1 MPEVFLSG
9 IQSLKI
15 TARYHTVSK
24 KKKDILLPVLDPGAV
39 LVDTHCHLDMMGG
52 GAEVEQ
58 LIRRAAAAGVRYVIT
73 IGIDRASSAAAVH
86 YAERYDNIYAA
97 VGIHPHHA
105 REAGEEAL
113 AELTVLARRKRV
125 VAWGEIGVDTVK
137 NYAPLDVQQQAFVRQ
152 LHLAREIGLPVIIHN
167 REAHA
172 LIYEL
177 LRDNGP
183 FPAGGVI
190 HCFSG
195 DREIAEKF
203 VELGFYISIP
213 GVITF
218 NKAEMLEEAVRAVP
232 LEALLVETDA
242 PFLAPVPFRGKPN
255 EPLYT
260 LYTARKIAE
269 LKGVSLSEV
278 AARTTAN
285 VRKLFGIAV
294 EPEARPEGTT
304 PC

>member
-1 MPEVFLSG
+1 MCPVIKTDFSP
-9 IQSLKI
+9 Q
-15 TARYHTVSK
+15 RYHTVSK
-24 KKKDILLPVLDPGAV
+24 KKKDILLPALDQGSV

-52 GAEVEQ
+52 SAEVEH
-58 LIRRAAAAGVRYVIT
+58 IISRATTAGVQCMIT
-73 IGIDRASSAAAVH
+73 IGIDRASSQTALH
-86 YAERYDNIYAA
+86 YAESYANVYAA

-105 REAGEEAL
+105 HEATDAAL
-113 AELTVLARRKRV
+113 AELAGLARHERV
-125 VAWGEIGVDTVK
+125 VAWGEIGMDTVK
-137 NYAPLDVQQQAFVRQ
+137 NYAPLDIQQQAFVRQ
-152 LHLAREIGLPVIIHN
+152 LRLAKKIGLPVIIHN

-172 LIYEL
+172 QIYEL
-177 LRDNGP
+177 LRENGP

-195 DREIAEKF
+195 DRDIAEKF
-203 VELGFYISIP
+203 IDLGFYISIP

-218 NKAEMLEEAVRAVP
+218 TKAEMLQEAVRSVP
-232 LEALLVETDA
+232 LSALLIETDA
-242 PFLAPVPFRGKPN
+242 PFLAPVPFRGKTN

-294 EPEARPEGTT
+294 DPGTRPEGIT